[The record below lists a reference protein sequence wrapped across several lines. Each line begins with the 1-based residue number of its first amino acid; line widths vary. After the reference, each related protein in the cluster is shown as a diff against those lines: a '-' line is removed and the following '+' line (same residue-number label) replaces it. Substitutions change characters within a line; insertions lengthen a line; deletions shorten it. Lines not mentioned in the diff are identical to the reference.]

1 MNIKQLKDNL
11 YYYFAEKNW
20 GVRREYGPY
29 VDTHRE
35 EHVNKRWKH
44 WWILIKLNWHYRI
57 LRKTTML
64 YPEVASQSKR
74 RLPYLDGS
82 ESEIS
87 HRRPVL
93 ALTKDLLQYDIISF
107 DIFDTLI
114 FRPFAKP
121 ADLFMIVGKRL
132 NRTEFYRIR
141 TDAEKRA
148 RELATITKGNREV
161 TIEDIYAVIEERTG
175 LSKEIGIQTEF
186 EVELQY
192 CFANPYMKRVFKL
205 LQEQKKT
212 IIIVS
217 DMYFPESMM
226 KKLLSNA
233 GYSGYE
239 KLYVSCD
246 YGCSKS
252 SKGLYQY
259 VKRDYEGKKIVH
271 IGDNFFSDIKCAQE
285 IGLDVKYYKN
295 VHEIGNQYRT
305 DGMSALVG
313 SAYSGI
319 VNTHLHNGIKI
330 YSPYYEYG
338 FIYGGLYILG
348 FCNWIHKKVKLYGIE
363 KVIFLSRDGDI
374 YQKVFNKMFDDT
386 PNEYFL
392 WSRIA
397 NSKYTLVKN
406 REDFLR
412 RVVFYRTLRSEAI
425 ISISS
430 LLDSLSLGRLKEE
443 LPKYGIQEQTLVV
456 RENVRRIEEFF
467 IKNWNLVLEIY
478 SDEKKIIHDYIVNKI
493 KDCKKIAIIDVGW
506 LGSGPLGLKYLIEDE
521 FKLLDKVYCFQ
532 AAAGPPH
539 PTDIITNLLDESI
552 EAYIFSHMHNRNLF
566 DAHKTTNKGV
576 NNIFFE
582 LFTQAKYPSYSG
594 VNKNGL
600 FLFDIP
606 EVENYKIVDEI
617 QSGILD
623 FCQKFMQIFRGDSYL
638 FNVSGYD
645 AYLPYRFIIR
655 NLKFLKE
662 YFGKICYARGVSG
675 DYEKQHLE
683 SINDIMKSLNL

>member
-330 YSPYYEYG
+330 YSPYYE
-338 FIYGGLYILG
+338 
-348 FCNWIHKKVKLYGIE
+348 
-363 KVIFLSRDGDI
+363 
-374 YQKVFNKMFDDT
+374 
-386 PNEYFL
+386 
-392 WSRIA
+392 
-397 NSKYTLVKN
+397 
-406 REDFLR
+406 
-412 RVVFYRTLRSEAI
+412 
-425 ISISS
+425 
-430 LLDSLSLGRLKEE
+430 
-443 LPKYGIQEQTLVV
+443 
-456 RENVRRIEEFF
+456 
-467 IKNWNLVLEIY
+467 
-478 SDEKKIIHDYIVNKI
+478 
-493 KDCKKIAIIDVGW
+493 
-506 LGSGPLGLKYLIEDE
+506 
-521 FKLLDKVYCFQ
+521 
-532 AAAGPPH
+532 
-539 PTDIITNLLDESI
+539 
-552 EAYIFSHMHNRNLF
+552 
-566 DAHKTTNKGV
+566 
-576 NNIFFE
+576 
-582 LFTQAKYPSYSG
+582 
-594 VNKNGL
+594 
-600 FLFDIP
+600 
-606 EVENYKIVDEI
+606 
-617 QSGILD
+617 
-623 FCQKFMQIFRGDSYL
+623 
-638 FNVSGYD
+638 
-645 AYLPYRFIIR
+645 
-655 NLKFLKE
+655 
-662 YFGKICYARGVSG
+662 
-675 DYEKQHLE
+675 
-683 SINDIMKSLNL
+683 

>member
-212 IIIVS
+212 IIVVS

-271 IGDNFFSDIKCAQE
+271 IGDNVFSDIKCAQE
-285 IGLDVKYYKN
+285 IGFDVKYYKN

-478 SDEKKIIHDYIVNKI
+478 SDEKK
-493 KDCKKIAIIDVGW
+493 
-506 LGSGPLGLKYLIEDE
+506 
-521 FKLLDKVYCFQ
+521 
-532 AAAGPPH
+532 
-539 PTDIITNLLDESI
+539 
-552 EAYIFSHMHNRNLF
+552 
-566 DAHKTTNKGV
+566 
-576 NNIFFE
+576 
-582 LFTQAKYPSYSG
+582 
-594 VNKNGL
+594 
-600 FLFDIP
+600 
-606 EVENYKIVDEI
+606 
-617 QSGILD
+617 
-623 FCQKFMQIFRGDSYL
+623 
-638 FNVSGYD
+638 
-645 AYLPYRFIIR
+645 
-655 NLKFLKE
+655 
-662 YFGKICYARGVSG
+662 
-675 DYEKQHLE
+675 
-683 SINDIMKSLNL
+683 